1 MKLIKV
7 ILSSISQVVLINN
20 LYTGLFILIGLFA
33 VNWKVAISAIIAS
46 VMTWILAPHMNY
58 TKDEIESGLAG
69 FNPVLTAIAL
79 TLFLDSN
86 WSGIL
91 ITFVATILTL
101 PIGAALREV
110 LKPHKI
116 AFLTSPFVIMTWIT
130 LLIPNQLK
138 TLHTQIDIIPEHIEK
153 VSLNNDHIRVHFF
166 NQF

>member
-1 MKLIKV
+1 MERY
-7 ILSSISQVVLINN
+7 INHFRSH
-20 LYTGLFILIGLFA
+20 Y
-33 VNWKVAISAIIAS
+33 
-46 VMTWILAPHMNY
+46 
-58 TKDEIESGLAG
+58 
-69 FNPVLTAIAL
+69 
-79 TLFLDSN
+79 
-86 WSGIL
+86 
-91 ITFVATILTL
+91 LTL